1 MAARLRAPEAAEI
14 QAVHRVAKVA
24 PGVSAARDKAEAAG
38 RLVCLAARTRA
49 AMRRGNACVI
59 RVLPGTGNCASISTN
74 ARNKPTIVTIR
85 RRARIRRVH
94 LRALV
99 LLEPLAIHS
108 RDVKN
113 VGSKSR
119 RPPIT
124 RVFDVSTTPF
134 SVLVTAA
141 AAVWAMARVIT
152 RPNPFAR
159 GRRPIGKRSP
169 QDRRIVAESRIRA
182 IFGAGGR
189 MDSGNWGSAI
199 RLRKRSRCTP
209 AWSANSRA

>member
-1 MAARLRAPEAAEI
+1 MATRLRAPEAGEN
-14 QAVHRVAKVA
+14 QAVPRVAKAA

-38 RLVCLAARTRA
+38 RLVCRAARTPA

-59 RVLPGTGNCASISTN
+59 RVLPGTGNCVSISTS
-74 ARNKPTIVTIR
+74 ARNKPTIATIP
-85 RRARIRRVH
+85 RRARTYRVH
-94 LRALV
+94 FYALV

-113 VGSKSR
+113 AGSKSR
-119 RPPIT
+119 RRRII

-134 SVLVTAA
+134 SVSVMAA
-141 AAVWAMARVIT
+141 AGVWATERAFT

-159 GRRPIGKRSP
+159 ARRPIGKRFP
-169 QDRRIVAESRIRA
+169 QDRRILAESKTRA
-182 IFGAGGR
+182 IFGAGDQ
-189 MDSGNWGSAI
+189 MVSGNWGSAT

-209 AWSANSRA
+209 VWSANSRA